1 MRFPCLLLSLAVLLP
16 AVFCDITPESEG
28 NVAEPKVAE
37 LSTGKSTEDTLS
49 SDVRGDL
56 NSKSIIDFIKAHGE
70 MIFGKQKNSNLIN
83 ADRDSSKDLHQSHQQ
98 MFGPSHEKESK
109 PNNAIVHFR
118 LSHVVREHS
127 LKRIPRAFNQE
138 SDSDSSSSEEE
149 DKMKEENKS
158 TVDEEEP
165 EEVEILKDIE
175 EPKEYEEPK
184 VEDIETDNE
193 VFLPI
198 DNKDLKENVEPKVD
212 DVVMDNEVH
221 LPKDNKDL
229 KEYKVPIDNEE
240 PKVGEVPMDKEE
252 PKDYEEPKD
261 EMDFNMDY

>member
-16 AVFCDITPESEG
+16 AVFCDLTPESEG
-28 NVAEPKVAE
+28 SVSEPKVAE

-70 MIFGKQKNSNLIN
+70 MIFGKQKNSDLTI
-83 ADRDSSKDLHQSHQQ
+83 ADSSKDLHQSHQQ
-98 MFGPSHEKESK
+98 MFGPSNEKESK

-165 EEVEILKDIE
+165 EEEV
-175 EPKEYEEPK
+175 EEPK
-184 VEDIETDNE
+184 VEDVAMDNE

-198 DNKDLKENVEPKVD
+198 DNKDLKEKENEEPKVD

-240 PKVGEVPMDKEE
+240 PKVGEVPMDKED

-261 EMDFNMDY
+261 EIDFDMDY